1 MNVPIQIIDLNFLD
15 TKQSIGSFLI
25 PTAKGPVLIESGPET
40 TFSVLK
46 AGIEKAGYKIEDIY
60 AVLLTHIHFDH
71 AGAAWK
77 FAKNGTKIYVHQ
89 VGLPHLANPEKLW
102 NSAAQ
107 IYGDDMNRLWGKMEP
122 IPEDLLIAANDGDV
136 INFGNVQFKV
146 IYTPGHAV
154 HHNAYQLN
162 DVIFTG
168 DVAGCKIANGPVV
181 PPCPPPDIDLGL
193 WKKSI
198 QKLKDAN
205 PSALYLTHFA
215 RQEHPVQLLEELEIE
230 LDNWANFIKPFF
242 DAGTPADEIVPQ
254 FMQFTSQA
262 FKAKGLTDTEIQIYE
277 YANPSW
283 MSVSGLLRYW
293 KLKQQG
299 RL

>member
-1 MNVPIQIIDLNFLD
+1 
-15 TKQSIGSFLI
+15 
-25 PTAKGPVLIESGPET
+25 
-40 TFSVLK
+40 
-46 AGIEKAGYKIEDIY
+46 
-60 AVLLTHIHFDH
+60 
-71 AGAAWK
+71 
-77 FAKNGTKIYVHQ
+77 
-89 VGLPHLANPEKLW
+89 
-102 NSAAQ
+102 
-107 IYGDDMNRLWGKMEP
+107 MNRLWGKMEP

-136 INFGNVQFKV
+136 IDFGNVQFKV

-283 MSVSGLLRYW
+283 MSVNGLLRN
-293 KLKQQG
+293 LI
-299 RL
+299 

>member
-40 TFSVLK
+40 TFPVLK
-46 AGIEKAGYKIEDIY
+46 AGIEKAGYKIEDIH

-181 PPCPPPDIDLGL
+181 PPCPPPDIDLVL

-215 RQEHPVQLLEELEIE
+215 RQEHPVQLLEELEME

-242 DAGTPADEIVPQ
+242 DAGIPADEIVPQ

-262 FKAKGLTDTEIQIYE
+262 FKTKGLTDTEIQIYE

-283 MSVSGLLRYW
+283 MSVNGLLRYW

>member
-40 TFSVLK
+40 TFPVLK
-46 AGIEKAGYKIEDIY
+46 AGIEKAGYKIEDIH

-136 INFGNVQFKV
+136 IDFGNVQFKV

-181 PPCPPPDIDLGL
+181 PPCPPPDIDLVL

-242 DAGTPADEIVPQ
+242 DAGIPADEIVPQ

-283 MSVSGLLRYW
+283 MSVNGLLRYW